1 MRGGGGVLAIN
12 LFSHVRGWLRNL
24 QDWLR
29 EDGGKLLLTYGG
41 RALFI
46 IVAAFVV
53 SRIVRMVLRRAA
65 RRLRARRATNN
76 VARQRAETLFG
87 LLLDTTK
94 YVIWGAAILLIFN
107 VDAKTVVG
115 AAGLIGIVLGF
126 GMQSL
131 VKDLVSGLFFVFEGQ
146 FAVGDVVEVNNV
158 LGTVE
163 EVGLRVVTLRDASGQ
178 RRFISYGNINSVN
191 NYTRRCLVYRVNA
204 PVSTEH
210 ASTARDA
217 LAQTFERFQTEFAAF
232 TAPVKEEALAASGNH
247 HLLRFLISVTPFR
260 RALVEQKLV
269 PYLTMALKES
279 NVPLR
284 EGHEI
289 SLLLEYADS

>member
-1 MRGGGGVLAIN
+1 MMGGSGVLSIN
-12 LFSHVRGWLRNL
+12 LFSHLQGWLRDL
-24 QDWLR
+24 KTWLHK
-29 EDGGKLLLTYGG
+29 DGSALLLTYGG
-41 RALFI
+41 RVLLI
-46 IVAAFVV
+46 LVTAFVV
-53 SRIVRMVLRRAA
+53 SRVVRVVLRRAA
-65 RRLRARRATNN
+65 RRLRERRAADN
-76 VARQRAETLFG
+76 VARQQTETLFG
-87 LLLDTTK
+87 LLQDAVK

-107 VDAKTVVG
+107 ADARTVVG
-115 AAGLIGIVLGF
+115 AAGLVGIALGF

-163 EVGLRVVTLRDASGQ
+163 EVGLRVVRLRDASGQ
-178 RRFISYGNINSVN
+178 QRFISYGNISSVN
-191 NYTRRCLVYRVNA
+191 NYTHRCLVYRVNA
-204 PVSTEH
+204 PVSAEH
-210 ASTARDA
+210 TPAARDTLTQA
-217 LAQTFERFQTEFAAF
+217 LERFQTEFAAF

-269 PYLTMALKES
+269 PYLTTALKES
-279 NVPLR
+279 NVPLP

-289 SLLLEYADS
+289 SLLLEYANF

>member
-1 MRGGGGVLAIN
+1 MLAIN
-12 LFSHVRGWLRNL
+12 LFSHVRGWLRSL
-24 QDWLR
+24 QNWLDK
-29 EDGGKLLLTYGG
+29 DGGALLLTYGG
-41 RALFI
+41 RILFI
-46 IVAAFVV
+46 LVTAFVV

-65 RRLRARRATNN
+65 RRLRERRATDN

-87 LLLDTTK
+87 LLQDAAK

-107 VDAKTVVG
+107 VDAKMVVG
-115 AAGLIGIVLGF
+115 AAGLVGIALGF

-163 EVGLRVVTLRDASGQ
+163 EVGLRVVRLRDVSGQ
-178 RRFISYGNINSVN
+178 QRFISYGNISSVN
-191 NYTRRCLVYRVNA
+191 NYTHRCLVYRVNA
-204 PVSTEH
+204 PVSAEH
-210 ASTARDA
+210 TPAALDA
-217 LAQTFERFQTEFAAF
+217 LAQAFERFQTEFATF
-232 TAPVKEEALAASGNH
+232 IVPVKEETLVISGNH
-247 HLLRFLISVTPFR
+247 HLLRFLLSVTPFR

-269 PYLTMALKES
+269 PYLTTALKES
-279 NVPLR
+279 NVPLP

-289 SLLLEYADS
+289 SLLLEYADNTTATTP